1 MNSTIQDIRYALRQ
15 LRKSPGF
22 GLTVIVTL
30 ALSVGAA
37 TAVFCVLD
45 GVVLRPLP
53 FANPDSIINFDT
65 HSGSGYMQPASWP
78 SYKDERAQ
86 ATSFKALAGYF
97 KWRDVAVV
105 APNGPAV
112 LPAVNTSDN
121 FFDVF
126 GVHPLLGRTFLPG
139 EQEAGRNDVVV
150 LGYDTWM
157 KEFGGAPSAIG
168 SPLSIDGR
176 VYTVIGVMP
185 AGFRFPLNLRD
196 GVYIP
201 LHTNA
206 AQWMQSRGGHCLR
219 TIGRLK
225 DGVTLSQAQADV
237 THIFAGLTKA
247 YPDTD
252 GGRTVRLQLLSD
264 AQSSDTRGALW
275 TLLGAVFAVLA
286 IGCVNIAGLLLA
298 RGVKREREMA
308 MRVAIGAGKMRLLRQ
323 MFTEGLLLALM
334 GSAAGVALAAGMLDI
349 MRAFLIKA
357 LERGAEIHLNVAVLS
372 ASVAVAV
379 LVSLAATLY
388 PALRLS
394 GIDPNRALRAG
405 GSAGTGRGEHRVR
418 AGFVMTQVAL
428 TLVLLVVAGMLIRS
442 VTRYRHVDLGYDPSH
457 VLTGYLHIAPVRYE
471 GRDVLSGFFQP
482 LLDRVK
488 AIPGV
493 RAAGLIDMLPIDSWG
508 SNSDVHIT
516 GQPPYQANK
525 EMLAENRMVTSGY
538 FDVFGI
544 PLRQGRG
551 FSPMLDLPGNKAAT
565 VVVNEAFAKKFSL
578 SPLAASSPHIDDH
591 EKTEEKTAIVGVA
604 GNVRQDIREE
614 PLAEMD
620 YVLDEVPVM
629 DRAAAMSS
637 MVLVVRTDGD
647 AKAIL
652 PALRAALHNLDPTVP
667 LADART
673 MSEVISEQLAFERM
687 EGWLFGTFAS
697 LALVL
702 ALVGLY
708 GLVAHEVEQSTRDIG
723 VRMALGATRNRILGM
738 VMRRV
743 AWMLGAGAVGGLA
756 LTFAARKV
764 IGVVIFFDA
773 QKEAGEIALV
783 ALALI
788 AAGLVAALIP
798 AARAASIEPMQALR
812 SE

>member
-1 MNSTIQDIRYALRQ
+1 MVIQDIRYSLRQ

-22 GLTVIVTL
+22 AMTVILTL

-45 GVVLRPLP
+45 AVVLRPLP
-53 FANPDSIINFDT
+53 FANPDRIISFDT

-86 ATSFKALAGYF
+86 STSFTALAGYF

-126 GVHPLLGRTFLPG
+126 GVHALLGRTFLPG
-139 EQEAGRNDVVV
+139 EQNAGRNDVVV

-157 KEFGGAPSAIG
+157 KHFGGASSAIG

-185 AGFRFPLNLRD
+185 AGFRFPLNVRE

-206 AQWMQSRGGHCLR
+206 AQWMETRGGHFLR
-219 TIGRLK
+219 TVARLK
-225 DGVTLSQAQADV
+225 DGVTLSQAQADL
-237 THIFAGLTKA
+237 TQIFAGLTKA
-247 YPDTD
+247 YPETD

-264 AQSSDTRGALW
+264 SESSDTRGALW

-308 MRVAIGAGKMRLLRQ
+308 MRVAIGAGRMRLLRQ
-323 MFTEGLLLALM
+323 MLTEGLLIAVV
-334 GSAAGVALAAGMLDI
+334 GSAAGVALAAGLLEI

-357 LERGAEIHLNVAVLS
+357 LERGGEIHLNFAVLG
-372 ASVAVAV
+372 ASVAVAIV
-379 LVSLAATLY
+379 VSLAATLY

-394 GIDPNRALRAG
+394 GIDPNRTLRAG
-405 GSAGTGRGEHRVR
+405 GNAGTGRGEHRVR
-418 AGFVMTQVAL
+418 AGFVITQVAL

-442 VTRYRHVDLGYDPSH
+442 VTRYRHVELGYDPSH
-457 VLTGYLHIAPVRYE
+457 VLTGYLHIAPTRYE
-471 GRDVLSGFFQP
+471 GRDVLSGFFDP
-482 LLDRVK
+482 LLTRVK

-493 RAAGLIDMLPIDSWG
+493 KAAGLIDMLPIDSWG
-508 SNSDVHIT
+508 ANSDVHIT
-516 GQPPYQANK
+516 GQPPYPKNQ

-544 PLRQGRG
+544 QLHQGRG
-551 FSPMLDLPGNKAAT
+551 FSSSLDLPDNKAPT
-565 VVVNEAFAKKFSL
+565 VVVNDAFVRKFSL
-578 SPLAASSPHIDDH
+578 APLAMGTPHIDDNP
-591 EKTEEKTAIVGVA
+591 KPEEKTAIVGVA
-604 GNVRQDIREE
+604 GNTRQDIREE

-620 YVLDEVPVM
+620 YVLDEVPVK
-629 DRAAAMSS
+629 DRPAAMSS

-647 AKAIL
+647 ANAMI
-652 PALRAALHNLDPTVP
+652 PALRAALHDIDPTVP
-667 LADART
+667 LADVRT
-673 MSEVISEQLAFERM
+673 MTDVVSEQLVFERM
-687 EGWLFGTFAS
+687 EEWLFGIFAS
-697 LALVL
+697 LALLL
-702 ALVGLY
+702 A
-708 GLVAHEVEQSTRDIG
+708 
-723 VRMALGATRNRILGM
+723 ILACGWRWA
-738 VMRRV
+738 RRGTGFSR
-743 AWMLGAGAVGGLA
+743 W
-756 LTFAARKV
+756 
-764 IGVVIFFDA
+764 
-773 QKEAGEIALV
+773 
-783 ALALI
+783 
-788 AAGLVAALIP
+788 
-798 AARAASIEPMQALR
+798 
-812 SE
+812 

>member
-1 MNSTIQDIRYALRQ
+1 MVIQDIRYSLRQ

-22 GLTVIVTL
+22 AMTVILTL

-45 GVVLRPLP
+45 AVVLRPLP
-53 FANPDSIINFDT
+53 FANPDRIISFDT

-86 ATSFKALAGYF
+86 STSFTALAGYF

-126 GVHPLLGRTFLPG
+126 GVHALLGRTFLPG
-139 EQEAGRNDVVV
+139 EQNAGRNDVVV

-157 KEFGGAPSAIG
+157 KHFGGASSAIG

-185 AGFRFPLNLRD
+185 AGFRFPLNVRE

-206 AQWMQSRGGHCLR
+206 AQWMETRGGHFLR
-219 TIGRLK
+219 TVARLK
-225 DGVTLSQAQADV
+225 DGVTLSQAQADL
-237 THIFAGLTKA
+237 TQIFAGLTKA
-247 YPDTD
+247 YPETD

-264 AQSSDTRGALW
+264 SESSDTRGALW

-308 MRVAIGAGKMRLLRQ
+308 MRVAIGAGRMRLLRQ
-323 MFTEGLLLALM
+323 MLTEGLLIAVV
-334 GSAAGVALAAGMLDI
+334 GSAAGVALAAGLLEI

-357 LERGAEIHLNVAVLS
+357 LERGGEIHLNFAVLG
-372 ASVAVAV
+372 ASVAVAIV
-379 LVSLAATLY
+379 VSLAATLY

-394 GIDPNRALRAG
+394 GIDPNRTLRAG
-405 GSAGTGRGEHRVR
+405 GNAGTGRGEHRVR
-418 AGFVMTQVAL
+418 AGFVITQVAL

-442 VTRYRHVDLGYDPSH
+442 VTRYRHVELGYDPSH
-457 VLTGYLHIAPVRYE
+457 VLTGYLHIAPTRYE
-471 GRDVLSGFFQP
+471 GRDVLSGFFDP
-482 LLDRVK
+482 LLTRVK

-493 RAAGLIDMLPIDSWG
+493 KAAGLIDMLPIDSWG
-508 SNSDVHIT
+508 ANSDVHIT
-516 GQPPYQANK
+516 GQPPYPKNQ

-544 PLRQGRG
+544 QLHQGRG
-551 FSPMLDLPGNKAAT
+551 FSSSLDLPDNKAPT
-565 VVVNEAFAKKFSL
+565 VVVNDAFVRKFSL
-578 SPLAASSPHIDDH
+578 APLAMGTPHIDDNP
-591 EKTEEKTAIVGVA
+591 KPEEKTAIVGVA
-604 GNVRQDIREE
+604 GNTRQDIREE

-620 YVLDEVPVM
+620 YVLDEVPVK
-629 DRAAAMSS
+629 DRPAAMSS

-647 AKAIL
+647 ANAMI
-652 PALRAALHNLDPTVP
+652 PALRAALHDIDPTVP
-667 LADART
+667 LADVRT
-673 MSEVISEQLAFERM
+673 MTDVVSEQLVFERM
-687 EGWLFGTFAS
+687 EEWLFGIFAS
-697 LALVL
+697 LALLL
-702 ALVGLY
+702 AMVGLY
-708 GLVAHEVEQSTRDIG
+708 GLVSHEVEQATRDIG
-723 VRMALGATRNRILGM
+723 VRMALGATRNRILSM
-738 VMRRV
+738 VMSRV
-743 AWMLGAGAVGGLA
+743 GWMLGAGAVAGLV
-756 LTFAARKV
+756 LTFAVRKL
-764 IGVVIFFDA
+764 IGVVIYLDA
-773 QKEAGEIALV
+773 QKEAGEIVIIAIS
-783 ALALI
+783 LI
-788 AAGLVAALIP
+788 VAGLVAALIP
-798 AARAASIEPMQALR
+798 AARAASVEPMQALR
-812 SE
+812 NE

>member
-1 MNSTIQDIRYALRQ
+1 MVIQDIRYSLRQ

-22 GLTVIVTL
+22 AMTVILTL

-45 GVVLRPLP
+45 AVVLRPLP
-53 FANPDSIINFDT
+53 FANPDRIISFDT

-86 ATSFKALAGYF
+86 STSFTALAGYF

-126 GVHPLLGRTFLPG
+126 GVHALLGRTFLPG
-139 EQEAGRNDVVV
+139 EQNAGRNDVVV

-157 KEFGGAPSAIG
+157 KHFGGASSAIG

-185 AGFRFPLNLRD
+185 AGFRFPLNVRE

-206 AQWMQSRGGHCLR
+206 AQWMETRGGHFLR
-219 TIGRLK
+219 TVARLK
-225 DGVTLSQAQADV
+225 DGVTLSQAQADL
-237 THIFAGLTKA
+237 TQIFAGLTKA
-247 YPDTD
+247 YPETD

-264 AQSSDTRGALW
+264 SESSDTRGALW

-308 MRVAIGAGKMRLLRQ
+308 MRVAIGAGRMRLLRQ
-323 MFTEGLLLALM
+323 MLTEGLLIAVV
-334 GSAAGVALAAGMLDI
+334 GSAAGVALAAGLLEI

-357 LERGAEIHLNVAVLS
+357 LERGGEIHLNFAVLG
-372 ASVAVAV
+372 ASVAVAIV
-379 LVSLAATLY
+379 VSLAATLY

-394 GIDPNRALRAG
+394 GIDPNRTLRAG
-405 GSAGTGRGEHRVR
+405 GNAGTGRGEHRVR
-418 AGFVMTQVAL
+418 AGFVITQVAL

-442 VTRYRHVDLGYDPSH
+442 VTRYRHVELGYDPSH
-457 VLTGYLHIAPVRYE
+457 VLTGYLHIAPTRYE
-471 GRDVLSGFFQP
+471 GRDVLSGFFDP
-482 LLDRVK
+482 LLTRVK

-493 RAAGLIDMLPIDSWG
+493 KAAGLIDMLPIDSWG
-508 SNSDVHIT
+508 ANSDVHIT
-516 GQPPYQANK
+516 GQPPYPKNQ

-544 PLRQGRG
+544 QLHQGRG
-551 FSPMLDLPGNKAAT
+551 FSSSLDLPDNKAPT
-565 VVVNEAFAKKFSL
+565 VVVNDAFVRKFSL
-578 SPLAASSPHIDDH
+578 APLAMGTPHIDDNP
-591 EKTEEKTAIVGVA
+591 KPEEKTAIVGVA
-604 GNVRQDIREE
+604 GNTRQDIREE

-620 YVLDEVPVM
+620 YVLDEVPVK
-629 DRAAAMSS
+629 DRPAAMSS

-647 AKAIL
+647 ANAMI
-652 PALRAALHNLDPTVP
+652 PALRAALHDIDPTVP
-667 LADART
+667 LADVRT
-673 MSEVISEQLAFERM
+673 MTDVVSEQLVFERM
-687 EGWLFGTFAS
+687 EEWLFGIFAS
-697 LALVL
+697 LALLL
-702 ALVGLY
+702 AMVGLY
-708 GLVAHEVEQSTRDIG
+708 GLVSHEVEQATRDIG
-723 VRMALGATRNRILGM
+723 VRMALGATRNRILSM
-738 VMRRV
+738 VMSRVVGCWGREQLPALCSLSRRK
-743 AWMLGAGAVGGLA
+743 L
-756 LTFAARKV
+756 
-764 IGVVIFFDA
+764 IGVVILSRCA
-773 QKEAGEIALV
+773 EG
-783 ALALI
+783 
-788 AAGLVAALIP
+788 GG
-798 AARAASIEPMQALR
+798 
-812 SE
+812 

>member
-1 MNSTIQDIRYALRQ
+1 MIVQDIRYALRQ

-22 GLTVIVTL
+22 AFTVILTL
-30 ALSVGAA
+30 ALSIGAA
-37 TAVFCVLD
+37 TAVFCVID
-45 GVVLRPLP
+45 AVVLRPLP
-53 FANPDSIINFDT
+53 YANPDRIIDFDT
-65 HSGSGYMQPASWP
+65 HSGSGYIQPASWP

-86 ATSFKALAGYF
+86 AKSFTALGGYF

-105 APNGPAV
+105 APNGRAV

-121 FFDVF
+121 FFEVF

-139 EQEAGRNDVVV
+139 EQQAGKNDVVV

-157 KEFGGAPSAIG
+157 KDFGGASSAIG

-176 VYTVIGVMP
+176 AFTVIGVMP
-185 AGFRFPLNLRD
+185 AGFRFPLNLRE

-206 AQWMQSRGGHCLR
+206 AQWMETRGGHFLR
-219 TIGRLK
+219 TVGLLK
-225 DGVTLSQAQADV
+225 EGVTLSQAQADV
-237 THIFAGLTKA
+237 THVFAGLSTA

-264 AQSSDTRGALW
+264 SQSSDTRGALW

-308 MRVAIGAGKMRLLRQ
+308 MRVAIGAGRMRILRQ
-323 MFTEGLLLALM
+323 MFTEGTLTAVI
-334 GSAAGVALAAGMLDI
+334 GSVAGIALAAGLLNI
-349 MRAFLIKA
+349 MRAFLIKG
-357 LERGAEIHLNVAVLS
+357 LERGGEIHLNFAVLS
-372 ASVAVAV
+372 AAVALAV

-405 GSAGTGRGEHRVR
+405 GSAGTSRGEHRVR
-418 AGFVMTQVAL
+418 AGFVITQVAL

-457 VLTGYLHIAPVRYE
+457 VLTGYLHIAPTRYE

-488 AIPGV
+488 TIPGV
-493 RAAGLIDMLPIDSWG
+493 SAAGLIDMLPIDSWG
-508 SNSDVHIT
+508 SNSDVHIA
-516 GQPPYQANK
+516 GQAPYSKNQ

-538 FDVFGI
+538 YDVFGI

-551 FSPMLDLPGNKAAT
+551 FSHSLDLPDNKAAT
-565 VVVNEAFAKKFSL
+565 VVVNDAFVRKFSL
-578 SPLAASSPHIDDH
+578 APLASSSPHIDDH

-604 GNVRQDIREE
+604 GNNRQDIRQE

-620 YVLDEVPVM
+620 YVLDEVPVK
-629 DRAAAMSS
+629 DRPAAMSG
-637 MVLVVRTDGD
+637 MVLVLRTDGD
-647 AKAIL
+647 AKSVI
-652 PALRAALHNLDPTVP
+652 PALRTALHDVDPTVP
-667 LADART
+667 LSDLRT
-673 MSEVISEQLAFERM
+673 MTEVISEQLVFERM
-687 EGWLFGTFAS
+687 EGWLFGIFAS
-697 LALVL
+697 LALLL
-702 ALVGLY
+702 AMVGLY

-723 VRMALGATRNRILGM
+723 VRMALGATRNRILSM
-738 VMRRV
+738 VMSRV
-743 AWMLGAGAVGGLA
+743 AWMLGAGAVAGLA
-756 LTFAARKV
+756 LTFAVRKL

-773 QKEAGEIALV
+773 QREVGGFLL
-783 ALALI
+783 LALLLI
-788 AAGLVAALIP
+788 VAGLIAALIP

-812 SE
+812 AE

>member
-1 MNSTIQDIRYALRQ
+1 MFIQDMSYSLRQ

-22 GLTVIVTL
+22 ALTLILTL

-45 GVVLRPLP
+45 AVVLRPLP
-53 FANPDSIINFDT
+53 YANPDRIINFDT
-65 HSGSGYMQPASWP
+65 HSGAGYMQPASWP

-86 ATSFKALAGYF
+86 ATSFTALAGYF

-112 LPAVNTSDN
+112 LPAMNTSDN

-139 EQEAGRNDVVV
+139 EQVAGKNDVVV

-157 KEFGGAPSAIG
+157 KEFGGAASAIG

-185 AGFRFPLNLRD
+185 AGFHFPLNLRE

-206 AQWMQSRGGHCLR
+206 AQWMETRGGHFLR
-219 TIGRLK
+219 TVGRLK
-225 DGVTLSQAQADV
+225 DGVTLSQAQGEM

-247 YPDTD
+247 YPETD

-264 AQSSDTRGALW
+264 FETSDTRGTLW

-308 MRVAIGAGKMRLLRQ
+308 MRVAIGAGRMRLLRQ
-323 MFTEGLLLALM
+323 MFTEGLLIALI
-334 GSAAGVALAAGMLDI
+334 GSAAGVALAAGLLSI

-357 LERGAEIHLNVAVLS
+357 LQRGAEIHLNWAVLG
-372 ASVAVAV
+372 ATVAVAIV
-379 LVSLAATLY
+379 VSLAATLY

-394 GIDPNRALRAG
+394 GIDPNRTLRAG
-405 GSAGTGRGEHRVR
+405 GNAGTGRGEHRVR
-418 AGFVMTQVAL
+418 AGFVITQVAL

-442 VTRYRHVDLGYDPSH
+442 VTRYRHVDFGYDPSH
-457 VLTGYLHIAPVRYE
+457 VVAGYLHIAPTRYE

-488 AIPGV
+488 TIPGV
-493 RAAGLIDMLPIDSWG
+493 SAVGLIDMLPIDSWG
-508 SNSDVHIT
+508 ANSDVHIT
-516 GQPPYQANK
+516 GQPPNPPNK
-525 EMLAENRMVTSGY
+525 EMLAESRMVSSGY
-538 FDVFGI
+538 YDVFGI
-544 PLRQGRG
+544 PLHQGRS
-551 FSPMLDLPGNKAAT
+551 FSHSLDLPDNKAAT
-565 VVVNEAFAKKFSL
+565 VVVNDAFVRKFSL
-578 SPLAASSPHIDDH
+578 APLASSLPHIDDH
-591 EKTEEKTAIVGVA
+591 PKTEEKTAIVGVA
-604 GNVRQDIREE
+604 GSIRQDLRQE

-620 YVLDEVPVM
+620 YLLDEVPVK
-629 DRAAAMSS
+629 DRPAAMSG

-647 AKAIL
+647 AKAVI
-652 PALRAALHNLDPTVP
+652 PALRAALHDIDPTVP
-667 LADART
+667 LADVRT
-673 MSEVISEQLAFERM
+673 MDEVVSEQLVFERM
-687 EGWLFGTFAS
+687 EGWLFGIFAS
-697 LALVL
+697 LALLL
-702 ALVGLY
+702 AMVGLY
-708 GLVAHEVEQSTRDIG
+708 GLVSHEVEQATRDIG
-723 VRMALGATRNRILGM
+723 VRMALGATRNRILTM
-738 VMRRV
+738 VMSRV
-743 AWMLGAGAVGGLA
+743 VWMLGAGAVAGLA
-756 LTFAARKV
+756 LTFAVRKL
-764 IGVVIFFDA
+764 IGVVIYFDA
-773 QKEAGEIALV
+773 QSEAGGFVLIALLLV
-783 ALALI
+783 V
-788 AAGLVAALIP
+788 AGLVAALIP

-812 SE
+812 NE

>member
-1 MNSTIQDIRYALRQ
+1 MNMLLQDLRYALRQ
-15 LRKSPGF
+15 LRKAPGF
-22 GLTVIVTL
+22 ASTVILTL
-30 ALSVGAA
+30 ALSIGAA
-37 TAVFCVLD
+37 TAVFCVID
-45 GVVLRPLP
+45 AVVLRPLP
-53 FANPDSIINFDT
+53 YANPDRIINFDT

-86 ATSFKALAGYF
+86 VKSFSVLAGYF
-97 KWRDVAVV
+97 KWVDVAVV

-139 EQEAGRNDVVV
+139 EQEAGRNDIVV
-150 LGYDTWM
+150 LAYDTWM
-157 KEFGGAPSAIG
+157 KHFGGAPSAIG
-168 SPLSIDGR
+168 SPVTIDGR

-185 AGFRFPLNLRD
+185 AGFGFPLNMRD
-196 GVYIP
+196 GVYRP

-206 AQWMQSRGGHCLR
+206 APWMQTRGGHFLR
-219 TIGRLK
+219 SVGRLK
-225 DGVTLSQAQADV
+225 DGVTLSQAQAELTQV
-237 THIFAGLTKA
+237 FAGLSKA

-264 AQSSDTRGALW
+264 WKSSDTRGALW
-275 TLLGAVFAVLA
+275 TLLAAVFAVLA

-308 MRVAIGAGKMRLLRQ
+308 MRVAIGAGRMRILRQ
-323 MFTEGLLLALM
+323 MFTEGLLLALI
-334 GSAAGVALAAGMLDI
+334 GSAAGVAMAAGLLNV

-357 LERGAEIHLNVAVLS
+357 LERGAEIHLNFAVLS
-372 ASVAVAV
+372 ASVAIAV

-418 AGFVMTQVAL
+418 AGFVITQVAL

-442 VTRYRHVDLGYDPSH
+442 VTRYRHVDLGYDSSH
-457 VLTGYLHIAPVRYE
+457 VLTDYLHIAPTRYE

-482 LLDRVK
+482 LLERVR

-493 RAAGLIDMLPIDSWG
+493 KAAGLIDMLPIDSWG

-516 GQPPYQANK
+516 GQPAYPANK
-525 EMLAENRMVTSGY
+525 EMLAENRMVSTGY

-544 PLRQGRG
+544 PLRQGRA
-551 FSPMLDLPGNKAAT
+551 FSHALDLPENKAPT
-565 VVVNEAFAKKFSL
+565 VVVNEAFVRKFSL
-578 SPLAASSPHIDDH
+578 APLAFSTPHIDDH
-591 EKTEEKTAIVGVA
+591 EKADERTAIVGVA
-604 GNVRQDIREE
+604 GNIRQDLREE

-620 YVLDEVPVM
+620 YLLDEVPVK
-629 DRAAAMSS
+629 DRAAAMST

-647 AKAIL
+647 PKAVI
-652 PALRAALHNLDPTVP
+652 PALRNALHDVDATVP
-667 LADART
+667 LADPRT
-673 MSEVISEQLAFERM
+673 MTEVISEQLAFERM
-687 EGWLFGTFAS
+687 EGWLFGIFAS

-723 VRMALGATRNRILGM
+723 VRMALGATRDRILGM

-743 AWMLGAGAVGGLA
+743 AWMLGTGAIAGLA
-756 LTFAARKV
+756 LTFAARKL
-764 IGVVIFFDA
+764 IGVVIFLDP
-773 QKEAGEIALV
+773 QKEAGEIAFITV
-783 ALALI
+783 ALVG
-788 AAGLVAALIP
+788 AGLLAALIP

-812 SE
+812 AE

>member
-1 MNSTIQDIRYALRQ
+1 MFLQDLSYAIRQ

-22 GLTVIVTL
+22 AFTVILTL

-45 GVVLRPLP
+45 AVVLRPLP
-53 FANPDSIINFDT
+53 FASPERVISFDT
-65 HSGSGYMQPASWP
+65 RSGSGYVQPASWP

-86 ATSFKALAGYF
+86 AASFSALAGYF

-126 GVHPLLGRTFLPG
+126 GVHPFIGRTFMPG
-139 EQEAGRNDVVV
+139 EQEAGKNDVVV

-157 KEFGGAPSAIG
+157 NHFAGAASAIG
-168 SPLSIDGR
+168 SPLKIDGR

-185 AGFRFPLNLRD
+185 AGFRFPLNLRE

-201 LHTNA
+201 LHTTA
-206 AQWMQSRGGHCLR
+206 AQWMQTRGGHFLR
-219 TIGRLK
+219 TVGRLK
-225 DGVTLSQAQADV
+225 DGVTLSQAQADI
-237 THIFAGLTKA
+237 THIFAGLSKA

-252 GGRTVRLQLLSD
+252 GGRTVSVQFLSD

-275 TLLGAVFAVLA
+275 TLLAAVFAVLA

-308 MRVAIGAGKMRLLRQ
+308 MRVAIGAGRMRILRQ
-323 MFTEGLLLALM
+323 MFTEGLLLALI
-334 GSAAGVALAAGMLDI
+334 GSAAGVVLAAGLLNI

-357 LERGAEIHLNVAVLS
+357 LERGAEIHLNFAVLS
-372 ASVAVAV
+372 ASVAIAV

-394 GIDPNRALRAG
+394 AIDPNRALRAG
-405 GSAGTGRGEHRVR
+405 GNAGTGRGEHRVR
-418 AGFVMTQVAL
+418 SGFVITQVAL

-457 VLTGYLHIAPVRYE
+457 VLAVYLHIAPSRYE
-471 GRDVLSGFFQP
+471 ARDVLSGFFSP
-482 LLDRVK
+482 LLDRAK

-493 RAAGLIDMLPIDSWG
+493 SAAGLIDMLPIDSWG

-516 GQPPYQANK
+516 GQPPYPANQ
-525 EMLAENRMVTSGY
+525 EMLAENRMVSSGY

-544 PLRQGRG
+544 SLRQGRG
-551 FSPMLDLPGNKAAT
+551 FSPALDRPENKAAT
-565 VVVNEAFAKKFSL
+565 VIVNDAFVRKFSL
-578 SPLAASSPHIDDH
+578 RPLASSTPHIDDH
-591 EKTEEKTAIVGVA
+591 EKAEEKTAIVGVA
-604 GNVRQDIREE
+604 GSIRQDIRQE

-620 YVLDEVPVM
+620 YILDEVPVK

-637 MVLVVRTDGD
+637 MVLVLRTS
-647 AKAIL
+647 ANPESVI
-652 PALRAALHNLDPTVP
+652 PALRNALHDVDPTVP
-667 LADART
+667 LADPRT
-673 MSEVISEQLAFERM
+673 MADVISEQLVFERM
-687 EGWLFGTFAS
+687 ESWLFGIFAS
-697 LALVL
+697 LALLL

-723 VRMALGATRNRILGM
+723 VRMALGATRNRILSM

-743 AWMLGAGAVGGLA
+743 AWMLGAGASAGLV
-756 LTFAARKV
+756 LTFAVRKL
-764 IGVVIFFDA
+764 IGVVVFLDP
-773 QKEAGEIALV
+773 QKEAGEIAVIALV
-783 ALALI
+783 
-788 AAGLVAALIP
+788 LVAAGMLAAFIP
-798 AARAASIEPMQALR
+798 ALRAATIEPMQALR
-812 SE
+812 TE

>member
-1 MNSTIQDIRYALRQ
+1 MIVQDIRYALRQ

-22 GLTVIVTL
+22 AFTVILTL
-30 ALSVGAA
+30 ALSIGAA
-37 TAVFCVLD
+37 TAVFCVID
-45 GVVLRPLP
+45 AVVLRPLP
-53 FANPDSIINFDT
+53 YANPDRIIDFDT
-65 HSGSGYMQPASWP
+65 HSGSGYIQPASWP

-86 ATSFKALAGYF
+86 AKSFTALGGYF

-121 FFDVF
+121 FFEVF

-139 EQEAGRNDVVV
+139 EQQAGKNDVVV

-157 KEFGGAPSAIG
+157 KDFGGASSAIG

-176 VYTVIGVMP
+176 AFTVIGVMP
-185 AGFRFPLNLRD
+185 AGFRFPLNLRE

-206 AQWMQSRGGHCLR
+206 AQWMETRGGHFLR
-219 TIGRLK
+219 TVGLLK
-225 DGVTLSQAQADV
+225 EGVTLSQAQADV
-237 THIFAGLTKA
+237 THVFAGLSTA

-264 AQSSDTRGALW
+264 SQSSDTRGALW

-308 MRVAIGAGKMRLLRQ
+308 MRVAIGAGRMRILRQ
-323 MFTEGLLLALM
+323 MFTEGTLTAVI
-334 GSAAGVALAAGMLDI
+334 GSVAGIALAAGLLNI
-349 MRAFLIKA
+349 MRAFLIKG
-357 LERGAEIHLNVAVLS
+357 LERGGEIHLNFAVLS
-372 ASVAVAV
+372 AAVALAV

-405 GSAGTGRGEHRVR
+405 GSAGTSRGEHRVR
-418 AGFVMTQVAL
+418 AGFVITQVAL

-457 VLTGYLHIAPVRYE
+457 VLTGYLHIAPTRYE

-488 AIPGV
+488 TIPGV
-493 RAAGLIDMLPIDSWG
+493 SAAGLIDMLPIDSWG
-508 SNSDVHIT
+508 SNSDVHIA
-516 GQPPYQANK
+516 GQAPYSKNQ

-538 FDVFGI
+538 YDVFGI

-551 FSPMLDLPGNKAAT
+551 FSHSLDLPDNKAAT
-565 VVVNEAFAKKFSL
+565 VVVNDAFVRKFSL
-578 SPLAASSPHIDDH
+578 APLASSSPHIDDH

-604 GNVRQDIREE
+604 GNNRQDIRQE

-620 YVLDEVPVM
+620 YVLDEVPVK
-629 DRAAAMSS
+629 DRPAAMSG
-637 MVLVVRTDGD
+637 MVLVLRTDGD
-647 AKAIL
+647 AKSVI
-652 PALRAALHNLDPTVP
+652 PALRTALHDVDPTVP
-667 LADART
+667 LSDLRT
-673 MSEVISEQLAFERM
+673 MTEVISEQLVFERM
-687 EGWLFGTFAS
+687 EGWLFGIFAS
-697 LALVL
+697 LALLL
-702 ALVGLY
+702 AMVGLY

-723 VRMALGATRNRILGM
+723 VRMALGATRNRILSM
-738 VMRRV
+738 VMSRV
-743 AWMLGAGAVGGLA
+743 AWMLGAGAVAGLA
-756 LTFAARKV
+756 LTFAVRKL

-773 QKEAGEIALV
+773 QREVGGFLL
-783 ALALI
+783 LALLLI
-788 AAGLVAALIP
+788 VAGLIAALIP

-812 SE
+812 AE

>member
-1 MNSTIQDIRYALRQ
+1 MILQDLRYALRQ

-22 GLTVIVTL
+22 GITVVVTL

-45 GVVLRPLP
+45 AVVLRPLP
-53 FANPDSIINFDT
+53 YANSDRIINFDT
-65 HSGSGYMQPASWP
+65 HSGAGYMQPDSWP
-78 SYKDERAQ
+78 SFKDERAQ
-86 ATSFKALAGYF
+86 ASSFTALAGYF

-112 LPAVNTSDN
+112 LPAVNTTDN

-139 EQEAGRNDVVV
+139 EQGTGRNDVVV
-150 LGYDTWM
+150 LGYDTWL
-157 KEFGGAPSAIG
+157 KHFGGASSAIG

-176 VYTVIGVMP
+176 AYTVVGVMP
-185 AGFRFPLNLRD
+185 AGFRFPLNLRE

-206 AQWMQSRGGHCLR
+206 YQWMQNRGAHFLR
-219 TIGRLK
+219 TLGRLK
-225 DGVTLSQAQADV
+225 DGVTLSQAQADE
-237 THIFAGLTKA
+237 TRIFAGLTKA

-264 AQSSDTRGALW
+264 WESSDTRGALW

-308 MRVAIGAGKMRLLRQ
+308 MRVAIGAGRTRLLRQ
-323 MFTEGLLLALM
+323 MFTEGLLLAII
-334 GSAAGVALAAGMLDI
+334 GSAAGVVLAGGLLNI

-357 LERGAEIHLNVAVLS
+357 LQRGGEIHLNIAVLS
-372 ASVAVAV
+372 ASIAVALFV
-379 LVSLAATLY
+379 TLAATLY

-405 GSAGTGRGEHRVR
+405 GSAGTSRGDHWVR
-418 AGFVMTQVAL
+418 AGFIITQFAL

-442 VTRYRHVDLGYDPSH
+442 VTRYRDVDLGYDPSH
-457 VLTGYLHIAPVRYE
+457 ILAVDLHIAPTRYD
-471 GRDVLSGFFQP
+471 GRDVLSGFFEP
-482 LLDRVK
+482 LQNRVRS
-488 AIPGV
+488 IPGV
-493 RAAGLIDMLPIDSWG
+493 SAAGLIDMLPIEAWG

-516 GQPPYQANK
+516 GQPAYPANK
-525 EMLAENRMVTSGY
+525 EMLAETRMVSTGY

-544 PLRQGRG
+544 PLTQGRG
-551 FSPMLDLPGNKAAT
+551 FSHSLDLPDNKAGTT
-565 VVVNEAFAKKFSL
+565 VVNDAFVRKFSL
-578 SPLAASSPHIDDH
+578 PPLAWSSPHIDDH
-591 EKTEEKTAIVGVA
+591 EKIEEKTAIVGVA
-604 GNVRQDIREE
+604 GNVRQNLRDQ

-620 YVLDEVPVM
+620 YLLDEVPLK
-629 DRAAAMSS
+629 DRAAAMST
-637 MVLVVRTDGD
+637 MVLVLRTSVDPESV
-647 AKAIL
+647 I
-652 PALRAALHNLDPTVP
+652 PALRNALRDVDPTVP
-667 LADART
+667 FADPRT
-673 MSEVISEQLAFERM
+673 MSEVISEELAFERM
-687 EGWLFGTFAS
+687 EGWLFGIFAS

-723 VRMALGATRNRILGM
+723 VRMALGATRNRILSL

-743 AWMLGAGAVGGLA
+743 AWMLGAGAVAGLI
-756 LTFAARKV
+756 LTVAVRKL
-764 IGVVIFFDA
+764 IGVVIFLDP
-773 QKEAGEIALV
+773 QKEAGEIAFI

-788 AAGLVAALIP
+788 GVGLLAALIP
-798 AARAASIEPMQALR
+798 AARAATIEPMQALR
-812 SE
+812 AE